1 MNAKRILALA
11 GIVILVGIYLLS
23 LIFALIDH
31 PMKSSMLYASLYA
44 TVVIPALIY
53 AFILIGKLMHK
64 DDNTDEENPR

>member
-1 MNAKRILALA
+1 MNTKRILALA
-11 GIVILVGIYLLS
+11 GIVVLVGIYLLS
-23 LIFALIDH
+23 LIFTLIDH

-64 DDNTDEENPR
+64 DDNTDEENSR